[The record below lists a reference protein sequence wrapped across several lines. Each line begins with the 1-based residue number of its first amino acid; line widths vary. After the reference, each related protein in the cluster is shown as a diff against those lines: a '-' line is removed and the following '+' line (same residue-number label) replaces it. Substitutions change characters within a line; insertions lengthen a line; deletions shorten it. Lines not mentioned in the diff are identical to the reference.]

1 LNCGKSSAVLFHH
14 LPANDERELAYQ
26 GRNQEFPMSTRIYLK
41 SGITKEQE
49 PEGLFDYNGERPHV
63 RAGAV
68 NFSSLNE
75 LSRSQLQNAEYIT
88 VNESFWR
95 GSSGYSFV
103 PGAYEGFGFEVNIS
117 PSTSKNYGTDKHPT
131 FDYYQKIF
139 GRFVTLEVGIA
150 FWDALTRG
158 NILPTR
164 PLCRELSV
172 TEQVYAR
179 QAAAGVTAMS
189 KIAVLESITA
199 QQAHHI
205 RNLEQLLQGLL
216 TPNNV

>member
-1 LNCGKSSAVLFHH
+1 
-14 LPANDERELAYQ
+14 
-26 GRNQEFPMSTRIYLK
+26 
-41 SGITKEQE
+41 
-49 PEGLFDYNGERPHV
+49 
-63 RAGAV
+63 
-68 NFSSLNE
+68 LNE